1 MFAPLFAI
9 LLASVA
15 VSAGTTV
22 EPYGYIKLD
31 AAWDD
36 SRVYSGN
43 GPVWVEAEETNK
55 NDSQFNMTA
64 NETRLGL
71 RVTGPEFGKMKTR
84 GVVEGDFYGGGPAN
98 KSNPMMRHA
107 YGEVSWPAWDFAVL
121 GGQTWDVMG
130 PLNPPTLNYIVLWGA
145 GNIAYRRPQL
155 RMTKGIEVGETRVE
169 LAAAAVRT
177 ISQTSTV
184 YANDNGAD
192 AGFPTGEARLGVSI
206 PSWNGQKIVVGLG
219 GHIGQEEWDDP
230 AKAGNPVYFRS
241 WSAIV
246 DLSVPVCETLSLK
259 GEGWTGENL
268 YSYNASIYQ
277 GIAGIGLGT
286 PLAKWETIRAK
297 GGWVALSAGPYKF
310 WKFNAGTGLD
320 DPYEADLKSGSDKKR
335 NQSVF
340 LSVTYDITPATTLGL
355 EVSDW
360 ITEYKASAKN
370 AEALRVQTSL
380 IHRF

>member
-9 LLASVA
+9 LLASTTA
-15 VSAGTTV
+15 SAATTV
-22 EPYGYIKLD
+22 EPYGYIKFD

-36 SRVYSGN
+36 SRVSTGN
-43 GPVWVEAEETNK
+43 FARWVEAEDVNR
-55 NDSQFNMTA
+55 NDSQFSMTA

-84 GVVEGDFYGGGPAN
+84 GVVEADFYGGGAEN

-107 YGEVSWPAWDFAVL
+107 YGEVSWPAWDLAIL

-130 PLNPPTLNYIVLWGA
+130 PLNPSTLNVNVLWGA
-145 GNIAYRRPQL
+145 GNIGYRRPQL
-155 RMTKGIEVGETRVE
+155 RVTKGVEVGGVRVE

-177 ISQTSTV
+177 ISQTATPYV
-184 YANDNGAD
+184 NDNGSD

-206 PSWNGQKIVVGLG
+206 PSWTKQKIVIGFG
-219 GHIGQEEWDDP
+219 GHVGQEEWDTS
-230 AKAGNPVYFRS
+230 KVGNPVYFRS
-241 WSAIV
+241 WSAV
-246 DLSVPVCETLSLK
+246 ADLSLPVCETLALK
-259 GEGWTGENL
+259 GEGWMGENL
-268 YSYNASIYQ
+268 ASYNAGVYQ

-286 PLAKWETIRAK
+286 PVAKWETIRSK

-310 WKFNAGTGLD
+310 WKFNAGTSLD
-320 DPYEADLKSGSDKKR
+320 DPYEADLKSSTDKKR
-335 NQSVF
+335 NQAVF
-340 LSVTYDITPATTLGL
+340 LNVTYDITPATTAGL

-360 ITEYKASAKN
+360 ITEYKSSNKN
-370 AEALRVQTSL
+370 AEALRVQASL